1 MLQKDASVMQNSAGP
16 EWQHAA
22 VSEAP
27 DVQWENARRA
37 VALLTAWTTSDG
49 DMTML
54 GAIVDSYA
62 SDATSVEEVV
72 EILQG
77 FVAGLV
83 SLSGGLLME
92 LSRMADQTPVELLA
106 VIGRRMAEA
115 TEADEDEDDD

>member
-1 MLQKDASVMQNSAGP
+1 
-16 EWQHAA
+16 
-22 VSEAP
+22 VSDAP
-27 DVQWENARRA
+27 DVEWENVRRA

-92 LSRMADQTPVELLA
+92 LSRMSDQPPAALLT

-115 TEADEDEDDD
+115 TGAGEDEEEE

>member
-1 MLQKDASVMQNSAGP
+1 VGERP
-16 EWQHAA
+16 
-22 VSEAP
+22 P
-27 DVQWENARRA
+27 GRRA
-37 VALLTAWTTSDG
+37 PHRLDHLRWRHDHA
-49 DMTML
+49 

-92 LSRMADQTPVELLA
+92 LSRMSDQPPAALLT

-115 TEADEDEDDD
+115 TGAGEDEEEE